1 MRHRGTT
8 GDEIRDGA
16 GQPAHPTTERLRP
29 RAAPHHLK
37 NLTHTHPLAGI
48 LPQTPRHHITQ
59 WRWQTVELRLL
70 MHDPIRNPMRRP
82 LTERP
87 HSRHRERQHAP
98 QCEHVRRRPD
108 GVILGE
114 LLGRH
119 EGRRADGHPRRGQRT
134 GVTAS
139 SMEVLLS
146 RYAKC
151 LDGRQEIAN
160 REASPCP
167 GGRASTS
174 WSASRAHHMLGQ
186 ATTGR
191 LSAVSRAGL
200 LSGEGE
206 PQNDL
211 AVVDLPG
218 GLESELLVEGPRFAV
233 AGIVAGQ

>member
-160 REASPCP
+160 RE
-167 GGRASTS
+167 GF
-174 WSASRAHHMLGQ
+174 
-186 ATTGR
+186 
-191 LSAVSRAGL
+191 AVSRWQGVDFLVGFQSTSHAWSGNHRKTVCGFPCGL
-200 LSGEGE
+200 TE
-206 PQNDL
+206 
-211 AVVDLPG
+211 
-218 GLESELLVEGPRFAV
+218 RRR
-233 AGIVAGQ
+233 